1 MNATLF
7 LVDVFTRR
15 ALLGNP
21 VAVVLPDAMP
31 DATRM
36 QALAAWN
43 GMPETVFAMPA
54 PDGEAARGGADYHVR
69 IWSPRRELPF
79 AGHPSI
85 GTARALLAA
94 GLVTPRAGRLVQQSP
109 HGQVTMRVD
118 DGDDGRIWFET
129 PEPRIEPLDAQGV
142 CEVLDALGAS
152 GRHAEMACVA
162 AGARWLVAW
171 FDARERL
178 DALAPERDAVEQLSR
193 RHEVSGITA
202 VAPGRH
208 GAVDFEL
215 RSFGPAIGVRRG
227 CRLRRRQ
234 CLRGRDAGGEWPMAG
249 ARRQRG
255 RDGLP
260 RAPSRP
266 RRESLLAPRR
276 GWVALRDRR
285 SCGAS
290 LARLAEP
297 LNARRRG
304 RADS

>member
-21 VAVVLPDAMP
+21 VAVVLPDVMP
-31 DATRM
+31 DAARM

-129 PEPRIEPLDAQGV
+129 PEPRIEPLDAQGAR
-142 CEVLDALGAS
+142 EVLGALGAS
-152 GRHAEMACVA
+152 GRHADMACVA
-162 AGARWLVAW
+162 AGPRWLVVW
-171 FDARERL
+171 FESAEKL
-178 DALAPERDAVEQLSR
+178 DALAPELDAVERLSR

-208 GAVDFEL
+208 GAADFEL
-215 RSFGPAIGVRRG
+215 RSFGPAIGVDEDAACGGGNACAAAMLAAKGRWPARG
-227 CRLRRRQ
+227 NGAVATASQGRHL
-234 CLRGRDAGGEWPMAG
+234 GRDASLFWRRAEDGPRFEIGGHAVLVS
-249 ARRQRG
+249 RG
-255 RDGLP
+255 
-260 RAPSRP
+260 
-266 RRESLLAPRR
+266 SL
-276 GWVALRDRR
+276 
-285 SCGAS
+285 S
-290 LARLAEP
+290 L
-297 LNARRRG
+297 
-304 RADS
+304 